1 VAASAQGGCIVTL
14 REPEAAELGLPAA
27 GPAAGLAT
35 AAWRGR
41 ASVSLSV
48 PAAEAAA
55 RAGVLRRAMAKAGID
70 VAVVFGMSASRVGV
84 HTPNSFVAD
93 FCSKLSTPTV
103 PFCSIDPSDSNWREQ
118 LEEAVELGFKGIG
131 EIYPVLALFDP
142 TDSAFDD
149 FYQFL
154 DRHGMVVLWHM
165 GATPSPEGRLSYSQP
180 LVVEEVARRYPDLKQ
195 VIAHM
200 GHPWQRDTNLVL
212 RKHRNVYA
220 DVSALWHRPMDGFL
234 ALVHSQEWGVTHKLL
249 FGSDYPLWEPV
260 DAIERFRA
268 LADLR
273 AGNLPYVLEE
283 TVESIIHR
291 DSLALLGIPDPRQ
304 AR

>member
-1 VAASAQGGCIVTL
+1 MIVDIHAHNIQPDHLGDEHKKNWEPVYGAPYPLITPEMFDAA
-14 REPEAAELGLPAA
+14 
-27 GPAAGLAT
+27 
-35 AAWRGR
+35 
-41 ASVSLSV
+41 
-48 PAAEAAA
+48 
-55 RAGVLRRAMAKAGID
+55 MHKAGID

-84 HTPNSFVAD
+84 HTPNRFAAEYSAQ
-93 FCSKLSTPTV
+93 LSTPTV
-103 PFCSIDPSDSNWREQ
+103 TFCSIDPQDANWREQ
-118 LEEAVELGFKGIG
+118 MEEAVELGFKGVG

-142 TDSAFDD
+142 THPDFDD
-149 FYQFL
+149 FYRFL
-154 DRHGMVVLWHM
+154 TRHEMVLLWHM
-165 GATPSPEGRLSYSQP
+165 GATPSPEGRLSMSQP
-180 LVVEEVARRYPDLKQ
+180 LLVEEVAKRFPDLKQ

-212 RKHRNVYA
+212 RKHPNVYA

-268 LADLR
+268 LAGFR

-291 DSLALLGIPDPRQ
+291 DSLALLNIPDPRS
-304 AR
+304 AG